1 MAFYRGPNIVTD
13 GLVFA
18 VDAGS
23 TRSYPGTGTTTTSLV
38 SSNTGTLT
46 NGVGFST
53 DNGGIFTF
61 DGVNDNINT
70 NFTIPAGDRSM
81 DLWIKYDTLAS
92 SGGGGYSLTG
102 VQQTGG
108 KYLYTGITSN
118 GVGYSYAGNTGGSYS
133 FTFSAAT
140 WYYIATVMDSGT
152 TRHYVNGAQVATR
165 TYASSVASTTTVMI
179 GAINN
184 QHEVDGS
191 IPITRIYNK
200 TLTASEVI
208 QNYNAQK
215 SRFGT

>member
-1 MAFYRGPNIVTD
+1 MFKVICFSIIEAPLEIAKTGANIPWEWSD
-13 GLVFA
+13 K
-18 VDAGS
+18 
-23 TRSYPGTGTTTTSLV
+23 P
-38 SSNTGTLT
+38 TLNFNFFLNSVIT
-46 NGVGFST
+46 F
-53 DNGGIFTF
+53 IFK
-61 DGVNDNINT
+61 
-70 NFTIPAGDRSM
+70 S
-81 DLWIKYDTLAS
+81 
-92 SGGGGYSLTG
+92 
-102 VQQTGG
+102 
-108 KYLYTGITSN
+108 SN